1 MYEIQRIYIFLQNDW
16 KRHYHSLVHWIITKH
31 FAYANVGKM
40 FLMFFR
46 IGVTN
51 WHSIVIAAEGSIIT
65 LVVNMNTCKYNWKG
79 LNESAFPAHLYL
91 SQYYIFRDHSVNSQ
105 STFRKNQCLSI
116 DFIALILQKLT
127 ISTHQQYSPLFL
139 KISAKCGILC
149 PKTLLLTEKQLHA
162 IHFFVATCNVCTLAI
177 P

>member
-1 MYEIQRIYIFLQNDW
+1 M
-16 KRHYHSLVHWIITKH
+16 VHWIITKH

-79 LNESAFPAHLYL
+79 LNGFFFTL
-91 SQYYIFRDHSVNSQ
+91 SKKNLGISCVLIKKEPNRSQ
-105 STFRKNQCLSI
+105 N
-116 DFIALILQKLT
+116 
-127 ISTHQQYSPLFL
+127 
-139 KISAKCGILC
+139 
-149 PKTLLLTEKQLHA
+149 
-162 IHFFVATCNVCTLAI
+162 FVKAMINW
-177 P
+177 